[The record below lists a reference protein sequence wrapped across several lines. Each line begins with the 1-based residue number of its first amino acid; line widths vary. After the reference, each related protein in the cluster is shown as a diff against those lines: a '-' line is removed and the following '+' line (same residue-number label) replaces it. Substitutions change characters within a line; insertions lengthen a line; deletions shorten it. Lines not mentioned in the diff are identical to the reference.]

1 VSCYTVWLKTLN
13 LALMGGTPQ
22 YIHFFI
28 FIDFVF
34 TFIFIFIFGFIFL
47 VLLVCFLFRDKGVFQ
62 FKFGGVL

>member
-22 YIHFFI
+22 YIHLISLSGFLLLFF
-28 FIDFVF
+28 FLFS
-34 TFIFIFIFGFIFL
+34 FL
-47 VLLVCFLFRDKGVFQ
+47 VLLLGFLCRDKRFVQ